1 MCSPGP
7 GARRAVRPRGIGVLV
22 LVLVAG
28 LLVLTWSAVRTVRA
42 APARA
47 PDFHLP
53 LLNGGTVALAD
64 FRGRPLILMFWA
76 PWCPTCNADVRGWQR
91 AYGEA
96 KARGVAMLGVGLL
109 DNRQACAAFIRTYH
123 LSFPNA
129 YDADGRV
136 AKAYGFTYQPYWA
149 VISRTGMVLRTGYIP
164 GGETELRR
172 TIDVLAAQ

>member
-1 MCSPGP
+1 MRTPFP
-7 GARRAVRPRGIGVLV
+7 GARGGARGRGTGVLV

-28 LLVLTWSAVRTVRA
+28 LAALAWPAVRTVRA

-53 LLNGGTVALAD
+53 LLSGGTVGLAD
-64 FRGRPLILMFWA
+64 FKGRPLILLFWA

-91 AYGEA
+91 AYAEA
-96 KARGVAMLGVGLL
+96 KARGVALLGVGLL
-109 DNRQACAAFIRTYH
+109 DNRQACAAFVSAYH

-129 YDADGRV
+129 YDADGR
-136 AKAYGFTYQPYWA
+136 AARAYGFTYQPYWA
-149 VISRTGMVLRTGYIP
+149 VISRTGMVLRTGYIS

-172 TIDVLAAQ
+172 TIEVLAAQ